1 MPSFAVR
8 HPYLLV
14 VVCLFVCVLGL
25 TSVARM
31 PVDMFPPINIPVVL
45 VATFYSGM
53 PPQQIE
59 ADITVQDEGVQP
71 LNLDF
76 DADLVGI
83 TAITGTALRAY
94 RIADELRAKGHT
106 VVLGGVHPTLM
117 PEEAAL
123 ACFPPKSSAK
133 APGRKE

>member
-8 HPYLLV
+8 HPYLLI

-59 ADITVQDEGVQP
+59 SKRI
-71 LNLDF
+71 
-76 DADLVGI
+76 
-83 TAITGTALRAY
+83 LR
-94 RIADELRAKGHT
+94 IPSNVFLRWQA
-106 VVLGGVHPTLM
+106 
-117 PEEAAL
+117 E
-123 ACFPPKSSAK
+123 SIIWNR
-133 APGRKE
+133 GR